1 MGGAVGAPPFTG
13 MSDLS
18 LENEQATIAVRRRF
32 RGFDA
37 IVLTLVML
45 ALWQAIGSWTQG
57 VAISPPLQTLVY
69 LFGLLRTWMF
79 WDHAAATLAAFCL
92 AFMLS
97 ALIGLALGLI
107 FGVRRFAGEVAEPIL
122 AGFYTIPKVTLYPV
136 VLLLFGLGMSAKVA
150 FGVMHGLVPVTL
162 FTLGAVRNLPPVL
175 VRTAKVL
182 RLSPGRTM
190 RWVLVPACLPD
201 IVNGLRISF
210 SLSLLGVL
218 IGEMF
223 SSQRGL
229 GFLLVNGMAQN
240 NVPLSTAIVTVIVV
254 IAIAANTLMLRAGR
268 RFARRPDTTA
278 R

>member
-1 MGGAVGAPPFTG
+1 

-18 LENEQATIAVRRRF
+18 LQNTQQVLDPRRRF
-32 RGFDA
+32 RALDA
-37 IVLTLVML
+37 IVLALVIL

-57 VAISPPLQTLVY
+57 VAVSPPLQTLAY
-69 LFGLLRTWMF
+69 LFGLLHTRMF
-79 WDHAAATLAAFCL
+79 WDHAAATLEAFLL
-92 AFMLS
+92 AFVLS
-97 ALIGLALGLI
+97 ALLGLALGLI
-107 FGVRRFAGEVAEPIL
+107 LGVRRFAGEVAEPIL

-150 FGVMHGLVPVTL
+150 FGVMHGLVPMTL

-240 NVPLSTAIVTVIVV
+240 NVPLSTAVVTVIVAV
-254 IAIAANTLMLRAGR
+254 AILANTLMLRAGR
-268 RFARRPDTTA
+268 RFARRPDAAA

>member
-1 MGGAVGAPPFTG
+1 

-18 LENEQATIAVRRRF
+18 FDNVQPSLASRRRI
-32 RGFDA
+32 RAFDA
-37 IVLTLVML
+37 IVLILLML
-45 ALWQAIGSWTQG
+45 ALWQAVGSWTQG
-57 VAISPPLQTLVY
+57 VAVSPPWPTLTY
-69 LFGLLRTWMF
+69 LFGLVRTWMF
-79 WDHAAATLAAFCL
+79 WDHAAATLAAFAL
-92 AFMLS
+92 AFALS

-107 FGVRRFAGEVAEPIL
+107 FGMRRFAGEVAEPIL

-150 FGVMHGLVPVTL
+150 FGVMHGLVPMTL

-175 VRTAKVL
+175 IRTAKVL

-190 RWVLVPACLPD
+190 LWILVPACLPE

-229 GFLLVNGMAQN
+229 GFLLVSGMAQH
-240 NVPLSTAIVTVIVV
+240 NVPLSTAIVTVIVAV
-254 IAIAANTLMLRAGR
+254 AIAANTLMLRLGR
-268 RFARRPDTTA
+268 TARRGA
-278 R
+278 SRN

>member
-1 MGGAVGAPPFTG
+1 
-13 MSDLS
+13 MSELS
-18 LENEQATIAVRRRF
+18 FDNTQSLSARRSF
-32 RGFDA
+32 RAFDA
-37 IVLTLVML
+37 IVLVLLVL
-45 ALWQAIGSWTQG
+45 VLWQAIGSWTRG
-57 VAISPPLQTLVY
+57 VAVSPPLQTFAY
-69 LFGLLRTWMF
+69 LASLLTTSMF
-79 WDHAAATLAAFCL
+79 WSHAAATLEAFAL
-92 AFMLS
+92 AFVLS
-97 ALIGLALGLI
+97 ALLGLLLGLV

-150 FGVMHGLVPVTL
+150 FGVMHGLVPMTL

-175 VRTAKVL
+175 LRTARVL

-201 IVNGLRISF
+201 IVNGLRLSF

-229 GFLLVNGMAQN
+229 GFLLVSGMAQN
-240 NVPLSTAIVTVIVV
+240 NVPLSTAVVTVIVV
-254 IAIAANTLMLRAGR
+254 IAIVANTLMLRVSR
-268 RFARRPDTTA
+268 RFARRADQAAT
-278 R
+278 